1 MSDDDSG
8 DDDLLA
14 GCVAA
19 VPSDSASAPGAGGDL
34 LERAMNEDTDD
45 DDDLREIAEAMS
57 PMKESIQNGITEE
70 EQRDDH
76 YNAGKAQTGDSARPS
91 FAKVALA
98 AKEAEV
104 LDAI

>member
-1 MSDDDSG
+1 MSDDDDSG

-19 VPSDSASAPGAGGDL
+19 VPSDSASAPGAGDGL

-57 PMKESIQNGITEE
+57 PMKESIKNAITEE
-70 EQRDDH
+70 EQRDDSLQCRK
-76 YNAGKAQTGDSARPS
+76 GPDWGFGSAEFRESRARSQRSRSP
-91 FAKVALA
+91 
-98 AKEAEV
+98 
-104 LDAI
+104 

>member
-19 VPSDSASAPGAGGDL
+19 VPSDSASAPGAGDDL

-57 PMKESIQNGITEE
+57 PMKESIKNATTEE

-76 YNAGKAQTGDSARPS
+76 YNAGCRTGPDWGFGSAEFRESRARSLRSRSP
-91 FAKVALA
+91 
-98 AKEAEV
+98 
-104 LDAI
+104 

>member
-1 MSDDDSG
+1 MRWWWRVCTARSAPQGFQVGLCGNWPCTRPLRRALVAISDDDSG

-19 VPSDSASAPGAGGDL
+19 VPSDSASTPGAGDDL

-57 PMKESIQNGITEE
+57 PMEE
-70 EQRDDH
+70 
-76 YNAGKAQTGDSARPS
+76 TL
-91 FAKVALA
+91 KVRSR
-98 AKEAEV
+98 K
-104 LDAI
+104 